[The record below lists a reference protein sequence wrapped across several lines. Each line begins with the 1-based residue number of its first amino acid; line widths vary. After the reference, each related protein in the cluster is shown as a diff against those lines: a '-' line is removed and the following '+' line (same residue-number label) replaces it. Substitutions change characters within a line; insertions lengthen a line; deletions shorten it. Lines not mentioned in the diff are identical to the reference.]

1 MGSNTKPD
9 HIPVGDRALL
19 IEFDNKIDPEI
30 NRRIRALYLAIRQ
43 NVIDGVIDSV
53 PTYRSLLVYYD
64 PLVIKF
70 TDLHQRLREMEEGL
84 SQYDLPKP
92 KIYRIPVLYGGQMG
106 PDLGFVAEHNH
117 LSEQEVIKIHSSPKY
132 LIYMIGFTA
141 GFPYLG
147 GMSSEISAPR
157 LKKPRTKIPA
167 GSVGIA
173 GDQTGVYPSESPGG
187 WRIIGR
193 TPVKL
198 FTPSEDPP
206 VLLKMGNYIKF
217 FSISES
223 EYQEIKN
230 KEENHNYQV
239 ETQPIN
245 QNEY

>member
-1 MGSNTKPD
+1 MASNTKPD

-19 IEFDNKIDPEI
+19 IEFDNKIDPAI

-43 NVIDGVIDSV
+43 NEIDGVIDSV

-70 TDLHQRLREMEEGL
+70 KDLHQRLREVEEGL
-84 SQYDLPKP
+84 SQTDLPKP
-92 KIYRIPVLYGGQMG
+92 KVYKLPVLYGGQMG
-106 PDLGFVAEHNH
+106 PDLEFVAQYNH

-147 GMSSEISAPR
+147 GMSSEISTPR
-157 LKKPRTKIPA
+157 LEKPRTKIPA

-173 GDQTGVYPSESPGG
+173 GDQTGIYPSESPGG
-187 WRIIGR
+187 WRVIGR

-206 VLLKMGNYIKF
+206 VLLEMGNYIKF
-217 FSISES
+217 FSISEN

-239 ETQPIN
+239 KIQPTS